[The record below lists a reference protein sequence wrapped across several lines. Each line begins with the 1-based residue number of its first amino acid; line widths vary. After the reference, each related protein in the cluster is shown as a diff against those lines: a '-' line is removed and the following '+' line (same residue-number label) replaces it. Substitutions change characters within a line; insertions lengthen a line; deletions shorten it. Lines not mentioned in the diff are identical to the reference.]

1 MLPAT
6 RGFRVAALVAVAG
19 VALHKARY
27 VLGYGSGADHALAS
41 HGHAYL
47 HLTTLL
53 VGVVLALA
61 VGQLVAVLAR
71 PSESSQAHRR
81 RASLGR
87 TWLAATA
94 ALLVVYGAQEL
105 AEGLLAAGHPTGL
118 AALTAG
124 GGAWAVPIAVVLGL
138 AVALLARGADAAI
151 AAASRRG
158 PMLAAARPGR
168 TRSHPLFA
176 VHLIVEG
183 VLGHNLAGRAP
194 PPLGPV

>member
-1 MLPAT
+1 M
-6 RGFRVAALVAVAG
+6 AAAG

-27 VLGYGSGADHALAS
+27 VLGYGSDADHALAS

-71 PSESSQAHRR
+71 PSASGQAQRR
-81 RASLGR
+81 RASLGKV
-87 TWLAATA
+87 WLVATA
-94 ALLVVYGAQEL
+94 ALLAVYGVQEL
-105 AEGLLAAGHPTGL
+105 AEGLLAAGHPAGL

-124 GGAWAVPIAVVLGL
+124 GGAWALPIAAVLGL

-158 PMLAAARPGR
+158 SLLAAARGR
-168 TRSHPLFA
+168 LTHPRPLFA
-176 VHLIVEG
+176 IHLIVEG
-183 VLGHNLAGRAP
+183 VLGRNLAGRAP
-194 PPLGPV
+194 PLGPA